1 MRARPD
7 ATTVA
12 LALNGAGALG
22 LAFVLLLAH
31 LLQLVLG
38 ELPCPLCLLQRVG
51 LVATGFGLILNIRCG
66 PRPLHYGLVLIGA
79 LFGAAA
85 AGRQVLLHIVPGSG
99 AYGAPFLGLHLY
111 TWCLIFFLLAIA
123 AVAVMLLLEGQF
135 ATPGSAVPA
144 SPRWVEL
151 AAAALIVMTTLCV
164 VSTYVECGPREC
176 PDDPTS
182 YWLFQ

>member
-1 MRARPD
+1 VRARPD
-7 ATTVA
+7 ARTVA

-22 LAFVLLLAH
+22 LALVLLLAH
-31 LLQLVLG
+31 LLQLFLG

-99 AYGAPFLGLHLY
+99 AYGDPLLGLHLY
-111 TWCLIFFLLAIA
+111 TWCLILFLLAVA
-123 AVAVMLLLEGQF
+123 AVALMLLLEGQF
-135 ATPGSAVPA
+135 AAPGPA
-144 SPRWVEL
+144 APAAPRWIDL
-151 AAAALIVMTTLCV
+151 AAAALIAMTALCV
-164 VSTYVECGPREC
+164 VSTFVECGPGEC
-176 PDDPTS
+176 PDNPTS
-182 YWLFQ
+182 YWLFE

>member
-7 ATTVA
+7 AGAIA
-12 LALNGAGALG
+12 LALNGAGAAG
-22 LAFVLLLAH
+22 LAFVLLLA
-31 LLQLVLG
+31 LFLQLVLG

-51 LVATGFGLILNIRCG
+51 LVATGFGLLLNIRCG

-79 LFGAAA
+79 LFGVAA

-99 AYGAPFLGLHLY
+99 AYGEPFLGLHLY
-111 TWCLIFFLLAIA
+111 TWCLIFFLVAIA

-135 ATPGSAVPA
+135 AAPGPAVPA

-151 AAAALIVMTTLCV
+151 AAVLLVAMAALCV
-164 VSTYVECGPREC
+164 VSTFVECGPREC
-176 PDDPTS
+176 PDNPTS
-182 YWLFQ
+182 YWLFE

>member
-1 MRARPD
+1 MRRPD
-7 ATTVA
+7 ASAVA
-12 LALNGAGALG
+12 FALNGAGAIG

-51 LVATGFGLILNIRCG
+51 LVAVGFGLVLNIRCG

-79 LFGAAA
+79 LFGIAA

-99 AYGAPFLGLHLY
+99 TYGAPFLGLHLY
-111 TWCLIFFLLAIA
+111 TWCLVFFLLAIA
-123 AVAVMLLLEGQF
+123 AVALMLLFEGQF
-135 ATPGSAVPA
+135 AGAGAPLPA
-144 SPRWVEL
+144 PPRWVEL
-151 AAAALIVMTTLCV
+151 AAVALIAVTALCV
-164 VSTYVECGPREC
+164 VSTFLECGPREC